1 MPASID
7 GKKSSRGEKVKVRA
21 AKARSLA
28 EDSGPFG
35 KPLFDDPSAR
45 ALERVGVVDVGSNSV
60 RLVVFDGAAR
70 SPAYFY
76 NEKIMA
82 GLGQGL
88 AETGRLNP
96 EGRVRALAALK
107 RFAALARGMDLPTLS
122 CVATAA
128 VREAEDGPEFQDQ
141 VERETGLKLFVI
153 DGQEEAR
160 LSAQGVLL
168 GWPEAEGIVC
178 DIGGNSMELAEV
190 SGGRVGRRV
199 SSPLGPFRLQQVKG
213 GRKGLQKY
221 IRETVEKLAADFSN
235 GHERIY
241 LVGGSWRA
249 IARLDMERRNYP
261 MTVLHEYR
269 MKPQALLQT
278 LHWIEANDLND
289 LRART
294 GTSAARMELV
304 PLAAQVLR
312 QLVLTF
318 HPKEIDVS
326 SYGIREGLLY
336 QQMPERLRMRDPLIE
351 ACRHAERTMA
361 RMPGFGKKLYQFL
374 LPLFANWSFDK
385 LRMVRAACLLHDTT
399 WRAHPD
405 YRAEVCFDNA
415 TRANLGGLS
424 HQERVFL
431 GLSLLH
437 RYKNSRAGSRMEPLF
452 ALLTD
457 AQIKEAEVIG
467 KAMRF
472 GAMFAVKS
480 PEEAGELVW
489 RPKKK
494 VLELRLNAH
503 AEALFGEVA
512 QARFASLADALEA
525 TTAVTVV

>member
-1 MPASID
+1 MTAETRA
-7 GKKSSRGEKVKVRA
+7 RGEDW
-21 AKARSLA
+21 S
-28 EDSGPFG
+28 PFDR
-35 KPLFDDPSAR
+35 PLFDDPSAR
-45 ALERVGVVDVGSNSV
+45 ALDRVGVVDVGSNSV

-96 EGRVRALAALK
+96 EGKRRALAALQ
-107 RFAALARGMDLPTLS
+107 RFAILAKAMKLPPLT

-128 VREAEDGPEFQDQ
+128 VREATDGPEFRKL
-141 VERETGLKLFVI
+141 VESETGLRLWVI

-190 SGGRVGRRV
+190 SGGAVGRRV
-199 SSPLGPFRLQQVKG
+199 SSPLGPFRLQQVPG
-213 GRKGLQKY
+213 GRKGLARY
-221 IRETVEKLAADFSN
+221 LRDTVEALAGEIGR
-235 GHERIY
+235 GHERFY

-249 IARLDMERRNYP
+249 FARLDMERRTYP
-261 MTVLHEYR
+261 LTVLHEYR
-269 MKPQALLQT
+269 MGPQSVLQT
-278 LHWIEANDLND
+278 ANWIAESDIAT
-289 LRART
+289 LRAKT
-294 GTSAARMELV
+294 GMSAARMDLV

-312 QLVLTF
+312 QIVLTF

-336 QQMPERLRMRDPLIE
+336 EQMPERLRMRDPLIE

-361 RMPGFGKKLYQFL
+361 RMPGFGKKLYQFI
-374 LPLFANWSFDK
+374 LPIFRDLPENR
-385 LRMVRAACLLHDTT
+385 LRIVKAACLLHDTT

-405 YRAEVCFDNA
+405 YRAEACFDNA

-424 HQERVFL
+424 HPERVYL
-431 GLSLLH
+431 GLALLH
-437 RYKNSRAGSRMEPLF
+437 RYKNSRAGSRMTPLF
-452 ALLTD
+452 ALLD
-457 AQIKEAEVIG
+457 DHQLREAEVLG

-472 GAMFAVKS
+472 GAMFAVRS
-480 PEEAGELVW
+480 PEDAGEIVW
-489 RPKKK
+489 RQKRKS
-494 VLELRLNAH
+494 LELRLNA
-503 AEALFGEVA
+503 ATQALFGEVA
-512 QARFASLADALEA
+512 EARFTSLAEALGAEA
-525 TTAVTVV
+525 KVTVVAA